1 MSEFEKKFE
10 AAVEAAKKAGVNI
23 HNLPGQWHDI
33 YRGSD
38 QMVIPYEPQV
48 QLNIIPHLTKEL
60 LDAKGKRVLQ
70 FIGII

>member
-1 MSEFEKKFE
+1 MNEFEKKFE

-23 HNLPGQWHDI
+23 HNLPGQWHDVFK
-33 YRGSD
+33 GSD
-38 QMVIPYEPQV
+38 QMVIPYEPQTHPKIV
-48 QLNIIPHLTKEL
+48 PHLSKEL